1 MHIGI
6 IGAGPF
12 GMTLAQ
18 RLSRAG
24 NQVKIANSRAPETIN
39 PRTLHTGT
47 RPVWAA
53 EVATDTDVIIVAVN
67 FGRIPSVVDFVRQ
80 APAEAVLIDVTNYF
94 PKIDGVINGLG
105 SGQTE
110 SLWAQTQYRRP
121 LVKAWST
128 IMAESLADK
137 ASEAGTIGRIALPV
151 ASDDDGHR
159 MIAMTLVEQTGFD
172 AIDAG
177 KLADSWRLQAG
188 TPAYST
194 DLTANQLPAA
204 LRNADARRASLRR
217 DLMLAIID
225 ERTEATGN
233 RPDANF
239 ILALTR
245 LLFQ

>member
-12 GMTLAQ
+12 GTTLAQ
-18 RLSRAG
+18 RLSQAG
-24 NQVKIANSRAPETIN
+24 NQVKIANSKAPETIN
-39 PRTLHTGT
+39 PRTLHAGT

-53 EVATDTDVIIVAVN
+53 DVATDTDAIIVAVN
-67 FGRIPSVVDFVRQ
+67 FGKIPSVVDLVRQ

-94 PKIDGVINGLG
+94 PKSDGVIGGLG

-110 SLWAQTQYRRP
+110 SLWAQTQYGRP

-137 ASEAGTIGRIALPV
+137 ASDAGTVGRIALPV

-159 MIAMTLVEQTGFD
+159 MAAMTLVEQTGFD

-177 KLADSWRLQAG
+177 KLADSWRQQAG

-204 LRNADARRASLRR
+204 LVNADARRASLRR
-217 DLMLAIID
+217 DLMIAILD
-225 ERTEATGN
+225 ERTEATGK

-239 ILALTR
+239 VVALTR